1 MLRVPVDRLV
11 YVSAEHN
18 YSHVHT
24 QDGHSEIV
32 SYQLGQVEDIIG
44 TQLGSDGQRFVRLG
58 RGLIV
63 NIDFVYFIDITK
75 QRLVL
80 SDCAGCYY
88 DIQAPRDVLIQLKAL
103 IDDSFAQNNGTK
115 KS

>member
-1 MLRVPVDRLV
+1 M
-11 YVSAEHN
+11 
-18 YSHVHT
+18 
-24 QDGHSEIV
+24 V

-44 TQLGSDGQRFVRLG
+44 TQLGSDGRNFVRLG

-63 NIDFVYFIDITK
+63 NIDFVYHIDITK

-80 SDCAGCYY
+80 SDCDGCYY
-88 DIQAPRDVLIQLKAL
+88 DIPAPRDVLIQLKAL